1 MTTGRVRRLTP
12 ADAEEILRIVTL
24 EGLDPAVL
32 ERELTDDDYL
42 WMGLASPTGGLGAV
56 HRAMRWGSR
65 LLLKGVFVDA
75 SARGSGAALELGFA
89 MRDHARDSG
98 YAGVAAWVEPHKPE
112 AGLARMLRLRTSGPL
127 LHRFEIAVPDGDRP
141 SHVPL
146 SAGRAGAGPGQ
157 PGGSTVVRNRVLA
170 LPGRAPGPPLVAD
183 VVADDEEHGPA
194 HRAAGAEHGPAHR
207 AAGAH
212 WVLDRHRLVLSGFPG
227 HSVAD
232 LGELVSA
239 AAPLA
244 RAQGARFLEF
254 PMPAADL
261 SAALCLAAAKA
272 RRLSRTPV
280 RLGLLR
286 FTPDT
291 VTEGTARR

>member
-12 ADAEEILRIVTL
+12 ADADEILRIVTL
-24 EGLDPAVL
+24 EGLDATVL
-32 ERELTDDDYL
+32 TRELTVDDDYL
-42 WMGLASPTGGLGAV
+42 WMGLTSPAGGLSAV
-56 HRAMRWGSR
+56 HRSMRWGSH
-65 LLLKGVFVDA
+65 LLLKGVFVDE

-89 MRDHARDSG
+89 IRDHARDSG

-127 LHRFEIAVPDGDRP
+127 LHRFEVAVQDGDRP
-141 SHVPL
+141 AHVPV
-146 SAGRAGAGPGQ
+146 PGH
-157 PGGSTVVRNRVLA
+157 PGRVLE
-170 LPGRAPGPPLVAD
+170 LPGRATQTPLVAD
-183 VVADDEEHGPA
+183 AVADDDERGPTQG
-194 HRAAGAEHGPAHR
+194 AAR
-207 AAGAH
+207 VH

-227 HSVAD
+227 ESVAD

-261 SAALCLAAAKA
+261 SAALRLAAVKA

-280 RLGLLR
+280 RLGILR
-286 FTPDT
+286 FVPGA
-291 VTEGTARR
+291 VTEGAGRR

>member
-24 EGLDPAVL
+24 EGLDPTVL
-32 ERELTDDDYL
+32 ARELTDDDYL
-42 WMGLASPTGGLGAV
+42 WTGLPSPTGGLGAV
-56 HRAMRWGSR
+56 HRGMRWGSR

-146 SAGRAGAGPGQ
+146 PAGRAGAGPGQ
-157 PGGSTVVRNRVLA
+157 PGRSTISRNRVLT

-183 VVADDEEHGPA
+183 VVADDD
-194 HRAAGAEHGPAHR
+194 EHGPAHR

>member
-12 ADAEEILRIVTL
+12 ADADEILRIVTL
-24 EGLDPAVL
+24 EGLDPTVL
-32 ERELTDDDYL
+32 TRELTGDDYL

-75 SARGSGAALELGFA
+75 SVRGSGAALELGFA

-112 AGLARMLRLRTSGPL
+112 AALARMLRLRTSGPL
-127 LHRFEIAVPDGDRP
+127 LHRFEIAVPD
-141 SHVPL
+141 SAAHVPL
-146 SAGRAGAGPGQ
+146 PAHRD
-157 PGGSTVVRNRVLA
+157 RVLT
-170 LPGRAPGPPLVAD
+170 LPGRAPATPLVAD
-183 VVADDEEHGPA
+183 VVADDDEHGPG
-194 HRAAGAEHGPAHR
+194 HRS
-207 AAGAH
+207 AGAH

-232 LGELVSA
+232 LGELVAA
-239 AAPLA
+239 AAPTA
-244 RAQGARFLEF
+244 RARGARFLEF

-286 FTPDT
+286 FAPDT
-291 VTEGTARR
+291 VTEGAARR

>member
-12 ADAEEILRIVTL
+12 ADADEILRIVTL

-32 ERELTDDDYL
+32 ARELTDDGYL
-42 WMGLASPTGGLGAV
+42 WMGLASPSGGLGAV
-56 HRAMRWGSR
+56 HRGMRWGSR

-75 SARGSGAALELGFA
+75 SVRGSGAALELGFA

-127 LHRFEIAVPDGDRP
+127 LHRFEIAFPDGDRP
-141 SHVPL
+141 ARVPL
-146 SAGRAGAGPGQ
+146 PAH
-157 PGGSTVVRNRVLA
+157 RNRVLA
-170 LPGRAPGPPLVAD
+170 LPGRAPATPLVAD
-183 VVADDEEHGPA
+183 VVADDDGHGPA
-194 HRAAGAEHGPAHR
+194 HEAV
-207 AAGAH
+207 GAH

-291 VTEGTARR
+291 VTEGAARR